1 MMMDQ
6 KLMPTDWIYDNIF
19 HFSEDQYQEYR
30 DLLIE
35 DQKRLFRQNQ
45 ILEEG
50 NDPAESGEAYGTPH
64 ALASLYGAGRYP
76 GSKGVPS
83 GYDVNDPNYPEGAL
97 GRPEEKASDYGT
109 QDSNLGKDTLG
120 RDRMKSKSGTEER
133 PGLSNTGLTVE
144 NLSTKAVFAKNEKM
158 LKSMFPK
165 QKVSL
170 FEGEKLLDED
180 QIREEIK

>member
-1 MMMDQ
+1 M
-6 KLMPTDWIYDNIF
+6 
-19 HFSEDQYQEYR
+19 
-30 DLLIE
+30 
-35 DQKRLFRQNQ
+35 
-45 ILEEG
+45 ILTILKE
-50 NDPAESGEAYGTPH
+50 H
-64 ALASLYGAGRYP
+64 LVVL
-76 GSKGVPS
+76 KKKH
-83 GYDVNDPNYPEGAL
+83 L
-97 GRPEEKASDYGT
+97 DYGT

-120 RDRMKSKSGTEER
+120 RDRMKSKSGEEER
-133 PGLSNTGLTVE
+133 PGLTIENL